1 MQREGFALILL
12 LSDRLSHTRI
22 NITDTTVCVGLKNM
36 YLGANVAGCHHA
48 MRNVVEIGKI

>member
-22 NITDTTVCVGLKNM
+22 NITDTTVCVCLKNM
-36 YLGANVAGCHHA
+36 YLSANVAVCHHA
-48 MRNVVEIGKI
+48 MRNVVEIGKM